1 MAAITNTYQ
10 RYTAIGVRED
20 LSNIIYQI
28 SPTET
33 PFLSS
38 IGKTKATN
46 TLHEWQTDALA
57 AAATNNHQ
65 SEGDEVSF
73 PTLAPTVRLNNFT
86 QISTKAAIVSG
97 TNQAVNSAGRAN
109 ELAYQISKASK
120 ELKRDM
126 EKTLTHNQAKTNGA
140 AVNTPRK
147 LGSIDSWIHTNTSIG
162 TGNAANPTGD
172 GSDTRTNG
180 TQRAF
185 AESQLK
191 EVVRECYDSGGDPS
205 MIMVGAFNKQVLS
218 GFTGGSTRFDPAENK
233 RLVASVDVYES
244 DFSTLQVVPNR
255 LQQQR
260 SVYVI
265 QPDMWAVSYLRD
277 FQLSDLAKTGDAEKK
292 FMLCE
297 YTLESRNEAA
307 SGGIFDVTTA

>member
-10 RYTAIGVRED
+10 TFTTKGIRED
-20 LSNIIYQI
+20 LSNIIYNI
-28 SPTET
+28 SPSDT
-33 PFLSS
+33 PMMSA
-38 IGKTKATN
+38 IGREKATN

-57 AAATNNHQ
+57 AASRTNKV

-73 PTLAPTVRLNNFT
+73 PTLSPTVRLNNHT

-97 TNQAVNSAGRAN
+97 TNLAVTSAGRNN
-109 ELAYQISKASK
+109 EMAYQISKSAK

-126 EKTLTHNQAKTNGA
+126 ESVLTHNQAKSAGA
-140 AVNTPRK
+140 AVNTARA
-147 LGSIDSWIHTNTSIG
+147 LGSIDSWITTNVNKAADG
-162 TGNAANPTGD
+162 TNPTGD
-172 GSDTRTNG
+172 GSDARSNG

-185 AESQLK
+185 NEAQLK
-191 EVVRECYDSGGDPS
+191 EVVRKCYDEGGEPS
-205 MIMVGAFNKQVLS
+205 MIMTGAFNKQVLS

-260 SVYVI
+260 SVYVL
-265 QPDMWAVSYLRD
+265 QPDMFAVAFLRD
-277 FQLSDLAKTGDAEKK
+277 FQLADLSKTGDAEKK
-292 FMLCE
+292 FMLAE
-297 YTLESRNEAA
+297 YTLVSKNEKA
-307 SGGIFDVTTA
+307 SGAIFDVTTS

>member
-10 RYTAIGVRED
+10 TFTTKGIRED
-20 LSNIIYQI
+20 LSNIIYNI
-28 SPTET
+28 SPTDT
-33 PFLSS
+33 PFMSGV
-38 IGKTKATN
+38 GKTKATN
-46 TLHEWQTDALA
+46 TLHEWQTDSLA
-57 AAATNNHQ
+57 AASTSNKV

-73 PTLAPTVRLNNFT
+73 PTLSPTVRRTNHT

-97 TNQAVNSAGRAN
+97 TNIAVNSAGRNN
-109 ELAYQISKASK
+109 EMAYQISKSAK

-126 EKTLTHNQAKTNGA
+126 ESILLANQAKAAGA
-140 AVNTPRK
+140 AVNTARA
-147 LGSIDSWIHTNTSIG
+147 LGGIESWITPNTSIG
-162 TGNAANPTGD
+162 TGSAANPTGD
-172 GSDTRTNG
+172 GSDARTDG

-191 EVVRECYDSGGDPS
+191 EVVRECFDSGGDPS
-205 MIMVGAFNKQVLS
+205 MIMCGAFNKQVLS

-255 LQQQR
+255 FQRSR

-265 QPDMWAVSYLRD
+265 QPDMWGVSFLRD
-277 FQLSDLAKTGDAEKK
+277 FQLSDLSKTGDAEKK
-292 FMLCE
+292 FILAE
-297 YTLESRNEAA
+297 YTLESRNEGA
-307 SGGIFDVTTA
+307 SGGIFDVTTS

>member
-10 RYTAIGVRED
+10 TFTTKGIRED
-20 LSNIIYQI
+20 LSNIIYNI
-28 SPTET
+28 SPSDT
-33 PFLSS
+33 PMMSA
-38 IGKTKATN
+38 IGREKATS

-57 AAATNNHQ
+57 AASRTNKV

-73 PTLAPTVRLNNFT
+73 PTLTPSVRLNNNT

-97 TNQAVNSAGRAN
+97 TNLAVTSAGRNN
-109 ELAYQISKASK
+109 EMAYQISKASK

-126 EKTLTHNQAKTNGA
+126 ESVLTHNQAKSAGA
-140 AVNTPRK
+140 AVNTARA
-147 LGSIDSWIHTNTSIG
+147 LGSIDSWIKTNTSIG
-162 TGNAANPTGD
+162 TGAAANPTGD
-172 GSDTRTNG
+172 GSDARTNG

-185 AESQLK
+185 AEDQLK
-191 EVVRECYDSGGDPS
+191 EVVRECYDSGGNPS
-205 MIMVGAFNKQVLS
+205 MVMCGAFNKQVLS

-260 SVYVI
+260 SVYVL
-265 QPDMWAVSYLRD
+265 QPDMWAVAYLRD
-277 FQLSDLAKTGDAEKK
+277 FQLADLSKTGDAEKK
-292 FMLCE
+292 FMLAE
-297 YTLESRNEAA
+297 YTLVSKNEAA
-307 SGGIFDVTTA
+307 SGGIFDVTHS

>member
-10 RYTAIGVRED
+10 TFTTKGIRED
-20 LSNIIYQI
+20 LSNIIYNI
-28 SPTET
+28 SPSDT
-33 PFLSS
+33 PMMSA
-38 IGKTKATN
+38 IGREKATN

-57 AAATNNHQ
+57 AASRTNKV

-73 PTLAPTVRLNNFT
+73 PTLSPTVRLNNHT

-97 TNQAVNSAGRAN
+97 TNLAVTSAGRNN
-109 ELAYQISKASK
+109 EMAYQISKSAK

-126 EKTLTHNQAKTNGA
+126 ESVLTHNQAKSAGA
-140 AVNTPRK
+140 AVNTARA
-147 LGSIDSWIHTNTSIG
+147 LGSIDSWITTNVNKAADG
-162 TGNAANPTGD
+162 ANPTGD
-172 GSDTRTNG
+172 GSDARTNG

-185 AESQLK
+185 NEAQLK
-191 EVVRECYDSGGDPS
+191 EVVRKCYDEGGEPS
-205 MIMVGAFNKQVLS
+205 MIMTGAFNKQVLS

-260 SVYVI
+260 SVYVL
-265 QPDMWAVSYLRD
+265 QPDMFAVAFLRD
-277 FQLSDLAKTGDAEKK
+277 FQLADLSKTGDAEKK
-292 FMLCE
+292 FMLAE
-297 YTLESRNEAA
+297 YTLVSKNEKA
-307 SGGIFDVTTA
+307 SGAIFDVTTS

>member
-10 RYTAIGVRED
+10 TFTTKGIRED
-20 LSNIIYQI
+20 LSNIIYNI
-28 SPTET
+28 SPSDT
-33 PFLSS
+33 PMMSA
-38 IGKTKATN
+38 IGREKATN

-57 AAATNNHQ
+57 AASRTNKV

-73 PTLAPTVRLNNFT
+73 PTLSPTVRLNNHT

-97 TNQAVNSAGRAN
+97 TNLAVTSAGRNN
-109 ELAYQISKASK
+109 EMAYQISKSAK

-126 EKTLTHNQAKTNGA
+126 ESVLTHNQAKSAGA
-140 AVNTPRK
+140 AVNTARA
-147 LGSIDSWIHTNTSIG
+147 LGSIDSWITTNVNKAADG
-162 TGNAANPTGD
+162 ANPTGD

-185 AESQLK
+185 NEAQLK
-191 EVVRECYDSGGDPS
+191 EVVRKCYDEGGEPS
-205 MIMVGAFNKQVLS
+205 MIMAGAFNKQVLS

-260 SVYVI
+260 SVYVL
-265 QPDMWAVSYLRD
+265 QPDMFAVAFLRD
-277 FQLSDLAKTGDAEKK
+277 FQLADLSKTGDAEKK
-292 FMLCE
+292 FMLAE
-297 YTLESRNEAA
+297 YTLVSKNEKA
-307 SGGIFDVTTA
+307 SGAIFDVTTS

>member
-10 RYTAIGVRED
+10 TFTTKGIRED
-20 LSNIIYQI
+20 LSNIIYNI
-28 SPTET
+28 SPSDT
-33 PFLSS
+33 PLMSA
-38 IGKTKATN
+38 IGREKASN

-57 AAATNNHQ
+57 SASRTNKV

-73 PTLAPTVRLNNFT
+73 PTLTPTVRLNNQT

-97 TNQAVNSAGRAN
+97 TNLAVTSAGRNN
-109 ELAYQISKASK
+109 EMAYQISKSAK

-126 EKTLTHNQAKTNGA
+126 ESVLTHNQAKNAGA
-140 AVNTPRK
+140 AVNTARA
-147 LGSIDSWIHTNTSIG
+147 LGSIDSWLATNVNKAADG
-162 TGNAANPTGD
+162 ANPTGD
-172 GSDTRTNG
+172 GSDARTNG

-185 AESQLK
+185 NEAQLK
-191 EVVRECYDSGGDPS
+191 EVVRKCYDEGGDPS
-205 MIMVGAFNKQVLS
+205 MVMTGAFNKQVLS

-233 RLVASVDVYES
+233 RLVAAVDVYES

-265 QPDMWAVSYLRD
+265 QPDMWAVAFLRD
-277 FQLSDLAKTGDAEKK
+277 FQLADLSKTGDAEKK
-292 FMLCE
+292 FMLAE
-297 YTLESRNEAA
+297 YTLVSKNEKA
-307 SGGIFDVTTA
+307 SGMVADVTHS

>member
-10 RYTAIGVRED
+10 TFTTKGIRED
-20 LSNIIYQI
+20 LSNIIYNI
-28 SPTET
+28 SPSDT
-33 PFLSS
+33 PMMSAV
-38 IGKTKATN
+38 GREKATN

-57 AAATNNHQ
+57 AASRTNKV

-73 PTLAPTVRLNNFT
+73 PTLSPTVRLNNHT

-97 TNQAVNSAGRAN
+97 TNLAVTSAGRNN
-109 ELAYQISKASK
+109 EMAYQISKSAK

-126 EKTLTHNQAKTNGA
+126 ESVLTHNQAKSAGA
-140 AVNTPRK
+140 AVNTARA
-147 LGSIDSWIHTNTSIG
+147 LGSIDSWITTNVNKAADG
-162 TGNAANPTGD
+162 ANPTGD
-172 GSDTRTNG
+172 GSDARTNG

-185 AESQLK
+185 NEAQLK
-191 EVVRECYDSGGDPS
+191 EVVRKCYDEGGEPS
-205 MIMVGAFNKQVLS
+205 MIMTGAFNKQVLS

-260 SVYVI
+260 SVYVL
-265 QPDMWAVSYLRD
+265 QPDMFAVAFLRD
-277 FQLSDLAKTGDAEKK
+277 FQLADLSKTGDAEKK
-292 FMLCE
+292 FMLAE
-297 YTLESRNEAA
+297 YTLVSKNEKA
-307 SGGIFDVTTA
+307 SGAIFDVTTS